1 MAHFCDNL
9 KEGGLI
15 ESVYEGGGYG
25 LITRKEYVW
34 LEVDEIEDAIN
45 YASDDLGNYAFH
57 VLASYGATSLVILVV
72 IIWSYIKHD
81 RARKILLSLEEK
93 VNEK

>member
-1 MAHFCDNL
+1 MP
-9 KEGGLI
+9 
-15 ESVYEGGGYG
+15 
-25 LITRKEYVW
+25 
-34 LEVDEIEDAIN
+34 
-45 YASDDLGNYAFH
+45 DLGDYAFH
-57 VLASYGATSLVILVV
+57 VLASYGTTSFVILVV